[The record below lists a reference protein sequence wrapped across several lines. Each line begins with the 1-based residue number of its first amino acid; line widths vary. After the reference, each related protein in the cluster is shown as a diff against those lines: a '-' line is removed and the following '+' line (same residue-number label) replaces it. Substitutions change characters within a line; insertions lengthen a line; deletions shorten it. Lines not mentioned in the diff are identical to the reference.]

1 MLRNPRVAAFLRWLP
16 FIIIAVNLTL
26 LFTGVVTLAQAAVL
40 IVVLEM
46 CLFGVVVVEFAAMRI
61 AFGRAR
67 TRGAT
72 RTQAL
77 MASLDACLPP
87 AVAFV
92 IRQELL
98 VMLAIPR
105 VFRRRPEA
113 TGTTELRSA
122 GLAPPVSTGILLVAV
137 PGCVLSLALVGGPG
151 WLRWVLFGVSLY
163 FALYALGFR
172 ALYTTTT
179 HSVGGGELRVRH
191 GATVDLS
198 FPTAGITAVREEEGL
213 NRGKAVDVADG
224 ALTASLFGRT
234 NVVVEFVAP
243 ERVGFFDRNE
253 EQVTRVRFFTD
264 EPADAVDAIRAE
276 APSQAPSSEDSVPR
290 PGPGPVAETPA
301 QNP

>member
-1 MLRNPRVAAFLRWLP
+1 MLRYPKVAAFLRWLP

-26 LFTGVVTLAQAAVL
+26 LFTGVVNLAQAAVL

-61 AFGRAR
+61 AFRRAR

-105 VFRRRPEA
+105 VFRRRSKD

-122 GLAPPVSTGILLVAV
+122 GLAPPVSTGILLVTV
-137 PGCVLSLALVGGPG
+137 PGCVLSLMFVGGPE
-151 WLRWVLFGVSLY
+151 WLGWVLFGVCLY

-172 ALYTTTT
+172 ALYTTTA

-191 GATVDLS
+191 GATVDLP
-198 FPTAGITAVREEEGL
+198 FPTAGITGVREEEGL

-224 ALTASLFGRT
+224 TLTASLFGRT
-234 NVVVEFVAP
+234 NVVVEFGAP
-243 ERVGFFDRNE
+243 ERVGFFDRDE

-264 EPADAVDAIRAE
+264 EPAVAVDTIRAHS
-276 APSQAPSSEDSVPR
+276 PSTGSPTGGSVLHPL
-290 PGPGPVAETPA
+290 PGETPV
-301 QNP
+301 QEG